1 MGFWS
6 GDSNSCIWVTNQYH
20 RHMFV
25 WKFSSQRRT
34 VSPPILNHP
43 VYIPMCLLHQRWR
56 QHILVSD
63 NTQSF
68 PMKKNL
74 QYNRLAGVK

>member
-6 GDSNSCIWVTNQYH
+6 GDLNSCIWVTNQYH

-34 VSPPILNHP
+34 VSPPHP
-43 VYIPMCLLHQRWR
+43 ESPCIYTDVSSTPTMEAAYTRIR
-56 QHILVSD
+56 QYTVISHEEKPSI
-63 NTQSF
+63 Q
-68 PMKKNL
+68 
-74 QYNRLAGVK
+74 